1 MGTARLVWGGG
12 GRGRGG
18 TLMLMKQK
26 AEPYEQNTGF
36 VHAVSCDV
44 AVETV

>member
-1 MGTARLVWGGG
+1 
-12 GRGRGG
+12 
-18 TLMLMKQK
+18 MLMKQK